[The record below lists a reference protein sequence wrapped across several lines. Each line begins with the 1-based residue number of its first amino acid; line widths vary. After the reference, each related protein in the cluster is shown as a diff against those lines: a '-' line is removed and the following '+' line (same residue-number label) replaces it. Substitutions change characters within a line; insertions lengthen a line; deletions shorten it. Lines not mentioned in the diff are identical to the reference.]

1 MKRLIISAIIIMVLV
16 ISCLL
21 NQTAW
26 DPGYF
31 SGEWYSIQDQSVY
44 LFEEGILYCRHRSVP
59 VSSTEFISGAYSV
72 SRKSVFLFAGGIDGL
87 EQSRELYLVEN
98 DTESFLCENKD
109 GSGQIFFVRD
119 HRNK

>member
-1 MKRLIISAIIIMVLV
+1 MKRLIISLIIIMLLV

-26 DPGYF
+26 DPDYF

-44 LFEEGILYCRHRSVP
+44 LFEEGVLYCRSHSVP

-72 SRKSVFLFAGGIDGL
+72 SRKSVFLFASGIDGL
-87 EQSRELYLVEN
+87 EQSRELYLVAN

-119 HRNK
+119 NRKK